1 MKFLICMPTGKDGIQ
16 DDAVI
21 RNALLTAVN
30 RITLMDE
37 KSGEFEAGVCQ
48 CVELGGRRIIKIKK
62 EDKMAQCTREQVD
75 RWNAKLSNGFRLDLE
90 RFIIWNDKVA
100 TRSIELPD
108 GKVLKADIGWTEVR
122 EEPRLGC
129 FYQKTIGMMPRLSL
143 SLWTPSSTPGMW
155 CSRGLGAVV
164 KITNNIYQKR
174 NWNELAKFT
183 AEWDEKRLLEEAKK
197 HMAELQNDVV
207 A

>member
-1 MKFLICMPTGKDGIQ
+1 
-16 DDAVI
+16 
-21 RNALLTAVN
+21 
-30 RITLMDE
+30 
-37 KSGEFEAGVCQ
+37 
-48 CVELGGRRIIKIKK
+48 
-62 EDKMAQCTREQVD
+62 MAQCTREQVN

-90 RFIIWNDKVA
+90 RFIVWNDKVA

-164 KITNNIYQKR
+164 FDAMTHAFFTLSVGIGAMEITDNIYQKR

>member
-1 MKFLICMPTGKDGIQ
+1 
-16 DDAVI
+16 
-21 RNALLTAVN
+21 
-30 RITLMDE
+30 
-37 KSGEFEAGVCQ
+37 
-48 CVELGGRRIIKIKK
+48 
-62 EDKMAQCTREQVD
+62 MAQCTREQVN

-129 FYQKTIGMMPRLSL
+129 FYQKT
-143 SLWTPSSTPGMW
+143 SSTPGMW

-164 KITNNIYQKR
+164 KITDNIYQKR

>member
-1 MKFLICMPTGKDGIQ
+1 
-16 DDAVI
+16 
-21 RNALLTAVN
+21 
-30 RITLMDE
+30 
-37 KSGEFEAGVCQ
+37 
-48 CVELGGRRIIKIKK
+48 
-62 EDKMAQCTREQVD
+62 MAQCTREQVN

-90 RFIIWNDKVA
+90 RF
-100 TRSIELPD
+100 IELPD

-164 KITNNIYQKR
+164 KITDNIYQKR

>member
-1 MKFLICMPTGKDGIQ
+1 
-16 DDAVI
+16 
-21 RNALLTAVN
+21 
-30 RITLMDE
+30 
-37 KSGEFEAGVCQ
+37 
-48 CVELGGRRIIKIKK
+48 
-62 EDKMAQCTREQVD
+62 MAQCTREQVN

-90 RFIIWNDKVA
+90 RFIVWNDKVA

-129 FYQKTIGMMPRLSL
+129 FYQKTIGMMPHLSL

-164 KITNNIYQKR
+164 KITDNIYQKR

-183 AEWDEKRLLEEAKK
+183 AEWDEKCLLEEANK

>member
-1 MKFLICMPTGKDGIQ
+1 MTTKTDFHAIQELREKYTPKVRGI
-16 DDAVI
+16 V
-21 RNALLTAVN
+21 
-30 RITLMDE
+30 
-37 KSGEFEAGVCQ
+37 SGEEAKTIC
-48 CVELGGRRIIKIKK
+48 E
-62 EDKMAQCTREQVD
+62 
-75 RWNAKLSNGFRLDLE
+75 
-90 RFIIWNDKVA
+90 
-100 TRSIELPD
+100 
-108 GKVLKADIGWTEVR
+108 VLKADIGWTEVR

-143 SLWTPSSTPGMW
+143 SLWTPSDTPGMW

-164 KITNNIYQKR
+164 KITDTIYQKR

-183 AEWDEKRLLEEAKK
+183 AEWDEKRLLEEANK

>member
-1 MKFLICMPTGKDGIQ
+1 
-16 DDAVI
+16 
-21 RNALLTAVN
+21 
-30 RITLMDE
+30 
-37 KSGEFEAGVCQ
+37 
-48 CVELGGRRIIKIKK
+48 
-62 EDKMAQCTREQVD
+62 MAQCTREQVN

-90 RFIIWNDKVA
+90 RFIVWNDKVA

-108 GKVLKADIGWTEVR
+108 GKVLKAD
-122 EEPRLGC
+122 
-129 FYQKTIGMMPRLSL
+129 MMPRLSL

-164 KITNNIYQKR
+164 KITDNIYQKR

>member
-1 MKFLICMPTGKDGIQ
+1 
-16 DDAVI
+16 
-21 RNALLTAVN
+21 
-30 RITLMDE
+30 
-37 KSGEFEAGVCQ
+37 
-48 CVELGGRRIIKIKK
+48 
-62 EDKMAQCTREQVD
+62 MAQCTREQVN

-90 RFIIWNDKVA
+90 RFIVWNDKVA

-164 KITNNIYQKR
+164 KITPTTSTRNATGTSWQSSPLNGTKSACWKR
-174 NWNELAKFT
+174 PKSIWPSFRMM
-183 AEWDEKRLLEEAKK
+183 W
-197 HMAELQNDVV
+197 
-207 A
+207 

>member
-1 MKFLICMPTGKDGIQ
+1 
-16 DDAVI
+16 
-21 RNALLTAVN
+21 
-30 RITLMDE
+30 
-37 KSGEFEAGVCQ
+37 
-48 CVELGGRRIIKIKK
+48 
-62 EDKMAQCTREQVD
+62 MAQCTREQVD

-90 RFIIWNDKVA
+90 RFI
-100 TRSIELPD
+100 
-108 GKVLKADIGWTEVR
+108 
-122 EEPRLGC
+122 
-129 FYQKTIGMMPRLSL
+129 

-164 KITNNIYQKR
+164 KITDNIYQKR

>member
-1 MKFLICMPTGKDGIQ
+1 
-16 DDAVI
+16 
-21 RNALLTAVN
+21 
-30 RITLMDE
+30 
-37 KSGEFEAGVCQ
+37 
-48 CVELGGRRIIKIKK
+48 
-62 EDKMAQCTREQVD
+62 MAQCTREQVN

-100 TRSIELPD
+100 THSIELPD

-164 KITNNIYQKR
+164 KITDNIYQLSLIHISEPTR
-174 NWNELAKFT
+174 PY
-183 AEWDEKRLLEEAKK
+183 
-197 HMAELQNDVV
+197 
-207 A
+207 

>member
-1 MKFLICMPTGKDGIQ
+1 
-16 DDAVI
+16 
-21 RNALLTAVN
+21 
-30 RITLMDE
+30 
-37 KSGEFEAGVCQ
+37 
-48 CVELGGRRIIKIKK
+48 
-62 EDKMAQCTREQVD
+62 MAQCTREQVD

-90 RFIIWNDKVA
+90 RFIVWNDKVA

-129 FYQKTIGMMPRLSL
+129 SYQKTIGMMPRLSL

-164 KITNNIYQKR
+164 KITDNIYQKR

-197 HMAELQNDVV
+197 HMRQAQMTRNERRYYRKKIIEQRLMGLGVLACCALVLWMCSTGVTVEDRDGTAVV
-207 A
+207 LLAPLGLWLLFSKQILIY

>member
-1 MKFLICMPTGKDGIQ
+1 MFILERRKANGYSGNQPEFAGVPVS
-16 DDAVI
+16 DAG
-21 RNALLTAVN
+21 TAGSGLSV
-30 RITLMDE
+30 L
-37 KSGEFEAGVCQ
+37 SGE
-48 CVELGGRRIIKIKK
+48 RW
-62 EDKMAQCTREQVD
+62 REQVN

-90 RFIIWNDKVA
+90 RFIVWNDKLA

-164 KITNNIYQKR
+164 KITDNIYQKR

-183 AEWDEKRLLEEAKK
+183 AEWGEKRLLEEAKK

>member
-1 MKFLICMPTGKDGIQ
+1 MYDVEKLVSVVCDYL
-16 DDAVI
+16 DAEADYKKYSLDV
-21 RNALLTAVN
+21 RKELGLAPDS
-30 RITLMDE
+30 TLWIPSLNGSKAYRLGELSE
-37 KSGEFEAGVCQ
+37 KSGATGSILADICAMLDINQ
-48 CVELGGRRIIKIKK
+48 ELLVAAVKSMQR
-62 EDKMAQCTREQVD
+62 
-75 RWNAKLSNGFRLDLE
+75 
-90 RFIIWNDKVA
+90 KVA

-164 KITNNIYQKR
+164 KITDNIYQKR

>member
-1 MKFLICMPTGKDGIQ
+1 MFL
-16 DDAVI
+16 
-21 RNALLTAVN
+21 
-30 RITLMDE
+30 
-37 KSGEFEAGVCQ
+37 S
-48 CVELGGRRIIKIKK
+48 
-62 EDKMAQCTREQVD
+62 
-75 RWNAKLSNGFRLDLE
+75 
-90 RFIIWNDKVA
+90 
-100 TRSIELPD
+100 
-108 GKVLKADIGWTEVR
+108 
-122 EEPRLGC
+122 
-129 FYQKTIGMMPRLSL
+129 RLSL

-164 KITNNIYQKR
+164 KITDNIYQKR

>member
-1 MKFLICMPTGKDGIQ
+1 
-16 DDAVI
+16 
-21 RNALLTAVN
+21 
-30 RITLMDE
+30 
-37 KSGEFEAGVCQ
+37 
-48 CVELGGRRIIKIKK
+48 
-62 EDKMAQCTREQVD
+62 MAQCTREQVD

-100 TRSIELPD
+100 THSIELPD

-155 CSRGLGAVV
+155 CGCRGKDHRQHLPE
-164 KITNNIYQKR
+164 TQ
-174 NWNELAKFT
+174 
-183 AEWDEKRLLEEAKK
+183 LERAGKV
-197 HMAELQNDVV
+197 HR
-207 A
+207 